1 MRFGDTDAYGH
12 VNNAAFAAYAEL
24 ARLDFTRCLG
34 KSVRSLILASLSMDF
49 RRQLSYGE
57 AVYVDTWVERFGRTS
72 ITLGQAVHGD
82 NKLAADIR
90 SVIVH
95 FDYANGHASELTSE
109 MRDSL
114 SPFTKAK
121 VAG

>member
-1 MRFGDTDAYGH
+1 MRFADTDAYGH
-12 VNNAAFAAYAEL
+12 VNNAAFAAYAEV
-24 ARLDFTRCLG
+24 ARLDFIRCLG
-34 KSVRSLILASLSMDF
+34 KAVRSLILASLSIDF

-57 AVYVDTWVERFGRTS
+57 SIHVDTWVERFGRTS

-95 FDYANGHASELTSE
+95 FDYANGHAAELTSE

-114 SPFTKAK
+114 KPFTKAK
-121 VAG
+121 AEA

>member
-12 VNNAAFAAYAEL
+12 VNNAAFAAYAEV
-24 ARLDFTRCLG
+24 ARLDFLRCLG
-34 KSVRSLILASLSMDF
+34 KSVRSLVLASLSSDF

-72 ITLGQAVHGD
+72 ITLAQSIHGD

-90 SVIVH
+90 SVVVYV
-95 FDYANGHASELTSE
+95 DYDSGNATELPSEI
-109 MRDSL
+109 RDAL
-114 SPFTKAK
+114 AAFKLKKPEL
-121 VAG
+121 